1 MLNPKK
7 IIIPTGY
14 MGSGS
19 SVITDLMSEVEGVDV
34 SRGTFEYVVLHC
46 PNGVFDLE
54 DKLLIGNN
62 AVRSDEA
69 LHSFEHTMKQLY
81 DKKYWWVGHYKKNI
95 GDGFWQTTKDYIKS
109 ITDVESDYYWYY
121 QENTNFK
128 MFLKLCFNKALKL
141 VTLNKYRP
149 KKVLAY
155 SPMRLSFVSPE
166 RFYATTKEYIY
177 KLFNMAGYSEQS
189 ILFDQLLLP
198 FNLFRFNNY
207 FNEDAF
213 VFVIERDPRD
223 VFISNKYFWSKNDG
237 AVPYPTDVK
246 EFCKYYKGLRAV
258 EKPADCDRICRIK
271 IEVFI
276 YNYDKTVTEIFNKL
290 GWDKKSH
297 TAPKTRFNPEKSIF
311 NTQLFLK
318 NKDFKTEC
326 DYIAEELKEYLYPFP
341 YEIKH
346 SDSQVF

>member
-1 MLNPKK
+1 MLNPKR

-34 SRGTFEYVVLHC
+34 SRGTFEYVFLHC

-81 DKKYWWVGHYKKNI
+81 DKKYWWVGHYNKNI

-141 VTLNKYRP
+141 VTLNK
-149 KKVLAY
+149 
-155 SPMRLSFVSPE
+155 
-166 RFYATTKEYIY
+166 
-177 KLFNMAGYSEQS
+177 
-189 ILFDQLLLP
+189 
-198 FNLFRFNNY
+198 
-207 FNEDAF
+207 
-213 VFVIERDPRD
+213 
-223 VFISNKYFWSKNDG
+223 
-237 AVPYPTDVK
+237 
-246 EFCKYYKGLRAV
+246 
-258 EKPADCDRICRIK
+258 
-271 IEVFI
+271 
-276 YNYDKTVTEIFNKL
+276 
-290 GWDKKSH
+290 
-297 TAPKTRFNPEKSIF
+297 
-311 NTQLFLK
+311 
-318 NKDFKTEC
+318 
-326 DYIAEELKEYLYPFP
+326 
-341 YEIKH
+341 
-346 SDSQVF
+346 